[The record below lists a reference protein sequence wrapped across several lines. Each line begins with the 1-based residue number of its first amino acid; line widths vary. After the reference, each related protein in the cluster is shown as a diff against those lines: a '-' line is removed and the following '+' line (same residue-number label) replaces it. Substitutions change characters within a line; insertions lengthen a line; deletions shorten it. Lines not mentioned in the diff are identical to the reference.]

1 MRSKR
6 IGLGLLLLCLSLPS
20 CILGQ
25 DVGPS
30 ASENPVRSLLGFL
43 GIPCSTVD
51 ENHFKM
57 SHFKA
62 NFSEVQTRL

>member
-6 IGLGLLLLCLSLPS
+6 IGLGLLIICLSLPS

-30 ASENPVRSLLGFL
+30 ASENPVRSILGFL
-43 GIPCSTVD
+43 GTPCITVA
-51 ENHFKM
+51 ENHFIM

-62 NFSEVQTRL
+62 NFYV

>member
-6 IGLGLLLLCLSLPS
+6 IGLGLLIICLSLPS

-30 ASENPVRSLLGFL
+30 ASENPVRSLLG
-43 GIPCSTVD
+43 STVS

>member
-6 IGLGLLLLCLSLPS
+6 IGLGLLLLCLSFPS

-30 ASENPVRSLLGFL
+30 ASENPVRSL
-43 GIPCSTVD
+43 
-51 ENHFKM
+51 
-57 SHFKA
+57 
-62 NFSEVQTRL
+62 FSWDTLYYRVRGKFCYDA

>member
-6 IGLGLLLLCLSLPS
+6 IGLGLLIICLSLPS

-30 ASENPVRSLLGFL
+30 ASENPVRSLLGFF
-43 GIPCSTVD
+43 GIAQCPKITSKCLILNPT
-51 ENHFKM
+51 FLKLR
-57 SHFKA
+57 F
-62 NFSEVQTRL
+62 